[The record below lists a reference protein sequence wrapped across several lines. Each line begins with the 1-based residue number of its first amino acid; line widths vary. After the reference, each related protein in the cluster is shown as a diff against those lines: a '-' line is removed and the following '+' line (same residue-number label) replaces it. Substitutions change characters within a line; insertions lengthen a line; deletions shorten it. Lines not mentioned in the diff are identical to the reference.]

1 MFKYLIIIRPLGFL
15 YGSAGAF
22 LSPENLVGRSGEKFP
37 PSAAVLS
44 GLFFSA
50 KLADKNFTAEK
61 KNQIHQELTA
71 NLHTAGPFWAKSQ
84 YEQNFY
90 VPIPWHK
97 IIAGDKEKYTDEWG
111 LDKNINWQRQRQY
124 KEDED
129 KLEPAFTWQT
139 ITSWNKTKLDCATH
153 PWDYVSFL
161 HPHMKDSERHSKA
174 EDGLFLESAVQMPE
188 DTCLIYLSSHDLNNG
203 WYRFGGE
210 NHIVEIECQHIEKKE
225 VLELFKQPIKQ
236 AFALIS
242 PAVWGSTRFSF
253 RFPQHPDL
261 ASYFPEN
268 KTKLLTDKAIPY
280 RYSASGRLGRGRYA
294 VPAGSVYV
302 LPKPLNKPWSEFDEN
317 WFPHQ
322 GYSLKKIGC
331 GLCLPVEI
339 KGLPKYQEAQLAAQ

>member
-1 MFKYLIIIRPLGFL
+1 MFKYKYLIIVRPLGFL

-50 KLADKNFTAEK
+50 KLTDKNFTTEEK
-61 KNQIHQELTA
+61 NHQEFTD
-71 NLHTAGPFWAKSQ
+71 NLHTAGPFWAKSG

-90 VPIPWHK
+90 VPIPWHR
-97 IIAGDKEKYTDEWG
+97 IIAGDKEKYTDEWV
-111 LDKNINWQRQRQY
+111 LDKNGNWQRQRQY

-161 HPHMKDSERHSKA
+161 HPHMKDSERHSEAK
-174 EDGLFLESAVQMPE
+174 DGLFLESAVQMPE
-188 DTCLIYLSSHDLNNG
+188 DTCLIYLSSHELNNG

-210 NHIVEIECQHIEKKE
+210 NHIVEIECQVIEKK
-225 VLELFKQPIKQ
+225 VLELFNQQIKQ

-261 ASYFPEN
+261 ASYFPED
-268 KTKLLTDKAIPY
+268 KTQLLTDKAIPY

-302 LPKPLNKPWSEFDEN
+302 LPKPLNKPWSEFDPN
-317 WFPHQ
+317 WFPNQ
-322 GYSLKKIGC
+322 GYSLQKIGC

-339 KGLPKYQEAQLAAQ
+339 KGLPKYQEAQLVNQ